1 MCPVPSNSMV
11 KRMMGHSWPKQ
22 LGRGYLLNLS
32 FPLHWK
38 ESLSRPGVGVGGR
51 GGTLI
56 KGKEPGSLNHC
67 IEEAAP
73 ACYNSYWSYCAELLT
88 HWEIS
93 VTAADAP

>member
-1 MCPVPSNSMV
+1 M
-11 KRMMGHSWPKQ
+11 
-22 LGRGYLLNLS
+22 
-32 FPLHWK
+32 
-38 ESLSRPGVGVGGR
+38 GVGGR
-51 GGTLI
+51 GGTLT

-67 IEEAAP
+67 MEEAAP